1 MTQAIDPNLSGAQA
15 PGSEGSSDLGVRRF
29 FTTAGLHPYDEIE
42 WELRDSVIQ
51 NWRTGEVA
59 FEQKDVEF
67 PKTWSQNATN
77 IVTQKYFRGP
87 LGSPRRE
94 RSVKTLINRVA
105 GRYTEEGLAGGYFT
119 DAEEAQVFKDEL
131 THLLV
136 NQKAAFNSPVW
147 FNVGFSPKGQEQ
159 VSACFIL

>member
-1 MTQAIDPNLSGAQA
+1 MTQAIDPN
-15 PGSEGSSDLGVRRF
+15 PIGSDTRGSSGDSPDLGVRRF
-29 FTTAGLHPYDEIE
+29 FSTEDIHPYDEIE

-67 PKTWSQNATN
+67 PRTWSQNATN
-77 IVTQKYFRGP
+77 IVAQKYFRGP
-87 LGSPRRE
+87 LDSPKRE

-105 GRYTEEGLAGGYFT
+105 GRYAEEGMATGYFA
-119 DAEEAQVFKDEL
+119 DAAEARIFKDEL

-147 FNVGFSPKGQEQ
+147 FN
-159 VSACFIL
+159 